1 MVLAYS
7 PVLEMANSSLPFQ
20 VCLAALL
27 SVVKDVRVQQ
37 TIFPTDPA
45 LDTIDED
52 PNEDGSV
59 SDGKSDDRSDEYRP
73 SGGEMADGNDTTF
86 PPVTR
91 SRRGA
96 GGADSDSELM
106 VLFPLSYLPTS

>member
-20 VCLAALL
+20 ACLAVLL
-27 SVVKDVRVQQ
+27 SVVKDVPVQQ
-37 TIFPTDPA
+37 TIFPTDPV

-52 PNEDGSV
+52 PDQDGSI
-59 SDGKSDDRSDEYRP
+59 SEGESDDESDEYRP
-73 SGGEMADGNDTTF
+73 SRGEMADGNGTTF
-86 PPVTR
+86 PLVTR
-91 SRRGA
+91 SRHGA
-96 GGADSDSELM
+96 GNADSDSELM